1 MGKVTYFIDYYIP
14 KTVKA
19 QLSPFLPFK
28 EGWRS
33 KSKRWGRGVHDW
45 GGERIFYLDREG
57 EIREE
62 VVFLINNLAQT
73 GKIFLHWF
81 DRNQFLTFPAKGM
94 AFKVSCG
101 GCNKY

>member
-1 MGKVTYFIDYYIP
+1 MGGGGTI
-14 KTVKA
+14 
-19 QLSPFLPFK
+19 
-28 EGWRS
+28 
-33 KSKRWGRGVHDW
+33 
-45 GGERIFYLDREG
+45 GGEERISFILIG
-57 EIREE
+57 KGKLGGK

-81 DRNQFLTFPAKGM
+81 DGNQFLAFPAKRM

>member
-1 MGKVTYFIDYYIP
+1 MI
-14 KTVKA
+14 
-19 QLSPFLPFK
+19 
-28 EGWRS
+28 
-33 KSKRWGRGVHDW
+33 
-45 GGERIFYLDREG
+45 GGEERIFFISIGKGKLG
-57 EIREE
+57 GK

-81 DRNQFLTFPAKGM
+81 DGNQFLAFPAKGM